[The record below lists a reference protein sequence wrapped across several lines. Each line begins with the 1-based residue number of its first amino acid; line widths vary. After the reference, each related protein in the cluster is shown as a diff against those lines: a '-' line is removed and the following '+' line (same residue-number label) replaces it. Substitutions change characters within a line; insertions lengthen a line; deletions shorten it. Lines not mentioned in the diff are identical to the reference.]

1 MHNTHIVLV
10 EYLLHCDC
18 INKIHLHV
26 KCGVGGGCSLYAHV
40 GEREPENED
49 SILLHTLV
57 SPGNWGWG
65 WGREGWGREGGGEGE
80 GGTRTVFHYILL

>member
-26 KCGVGGGCSLYAHV
+26 KCGVG
-40 GEREPENED
+40 
-49 SILLHTLV
+49 
-57 SPGNWGWG
+57 
-65 WGREGWGREGGGEGE
+65 EGGGGRGE
-80 GGTRTVFHYILL
+80 GVLCKHMLVRESLRTRTVFHYILM